1 MRDKAAHLS
10 VGTLGALVRLRI
22 THQVQASNHRQHK
35 GIHPGDQTGTL
46 LMTCACLLW
55 ATHCCSCCAT
65 LTHPRPCPREG
76 AQPCSRL
83 RDATQPPDR
92 QPRRRAP
99 AETPRRAGREAPRAV
114 RPSQSVGASERRSVG
129 ATARE
134 DCTCRARVTCK
145 SFLGLVPTL
154 VGSEQ
159 VVCSLRRSGA
169 PTLRCRMP
177 SIPTSAPSIHDDEV
191 RARQLRPPA
200 RRHPPRGSSPCAP
213 LSPLGHTRLHAILQ
227 P

>member
-1 MRDKAAHLS
+1 MA
-10 VGTLGALVRLRI
+10 
-22 THQVQASNHRQHK
+22 
-35 GIHPGDQTGTL
+35 
-46 LMTCACLLW
+46 CACLLW
-55 ATHCCSCCAT
+55 ATCCSCCAT
-65 LTHPRPCPREG
+65 LTHPRPCPRS

-99 AETPRRAGREAPRAV
+99 ARLPRAGREAPEPSAHHRA
-114 RPSQSVGASERRSVG
+114 SGVGAPGVG